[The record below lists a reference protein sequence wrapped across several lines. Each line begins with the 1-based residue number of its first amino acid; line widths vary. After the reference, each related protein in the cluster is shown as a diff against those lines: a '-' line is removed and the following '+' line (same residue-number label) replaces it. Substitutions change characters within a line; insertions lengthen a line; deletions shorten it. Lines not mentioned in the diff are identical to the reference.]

1 MFILLILTV
10 VLAVLLEKR
19 VDNMAEYNLVEQ
31 QGAVDKAVML
41 DHGEN
46 VSVNNWCI
54 PTIYNIENNAMA
66 LNVDTD
72 KEFLIEIVKDNPY
85 PG

>member
-1 MFILLILTV
+1 MKKCVYMFILLILTV

-46 VSVNNWCI
+46 VSVNN
-54 PTIYNIENNAMA
+54 
-66 LNVDTD
+66 
-72 KEFLIEIVKDNPY
+72 
-85 PG
+85 